1 MDSTQNTQRQNEDR
15 PTPVQSEDSTGT
27 LLGETV
33 VITPGIIGPTLGD
46 LTGGTQGELI
56 ESIPSG
62 GTGNTVTLNLT
73 GVTQEATI
81 DSITSG
87 GIQIIFTFSDS
98 TNLVITLTHDNIIAA
113 ADNAALGGETNAT
126 FPLVDI
132 EIDWPAVSGKILTNS
147 TVQCTS
153 DFSTSAGSLQLVE
166 PLASNISAT
175 LTIDSVDYP
184 LGSCFLANGGGGG
197 QTPNALLTEVA
208 PPVITL
214 DLQLY
219 TTHAESIVVDLSAIN
234 IQAFADAPTLGA
246 QSGVVAILLDTLLA
260 TLPPIA
266 PSQNWIVN
274 SIDFNFDTA
283 YGPDTLAEPSVLDVH
298 LCSHT
303 SDIEMEVTTTV
314 LVPFTANDGTQTS
327 VAGVAVAD
335 GDSIK
340 ILFTL
345 SPTTS
350 MGLLEAYTVPQPL
363 NNRSLH
369 AIQFFADTDA
379 ETDYSQPSYDVEYSL
394 DGVHWQIAYLAL
406 SMLGLTVGNGVPFRG
421 ITNYSV
427 LFSSGLPGIIT
438 DLPAPT
444 TEGLL
449 CAKFVR
455 YHLYIGEE
463 ADSATPPITALQMA
477 REG

>member
-15 PTPVQSEDSTGT
+15 PTPVQFEDASGN
-27 LLGETV
+27 LLGESV
-33 VITPGIIGPTLGD
+33 VLTMGIIGPTLGD
-46 LTGGTQGELI
+46 LTGGA
-56 ESIPSG
+56 
-62 GTGNTVTLNLT
+62 GNTATINLT
-73 GVTQEATI
+73 GITQEAII
-81 DSITSG
+81 DSLTAG
-87 GIQIIFTFSDS
+87 GIQIILTFSDS
-98 TNLVITLTHDNIIAA
+98 THLVITLTQANIIAA
-113 ADNAALGGETNAT
+113 ADNASVGGETNAT
-126 FPLVDI
+126 FPLTGI
-132 EIDWPAVSGKILTNS
+132 EIDWPSLYGKVLTNS
-147 TVQCTS
+147 VVQCTS
-153 DFSTSAGSLQLVE
+153 DFSSSAGSLQLVE

-175 LTIDSVDYP
+175 LTIDSVDYL
-184 LGSCFLANGGGGG
+184 LGDCFLAYLGGGGEELDVLFPEYPV
-197 QTPNALLTEVA
+197 T

-219 TTHAESIVVDLSAIN
+219 TTHAESIVVDLSAAN
-234 IQAFADAPTLGA
+234 IQSFADGPTLGA
-246 QSGVVAILLDTLLA
+246 QSGTVPMLLDALLA

-266 PSQNWIVN
+266 PFQNWTVD
-274 SIDFNFDTA
+274 SIDVHFDTA
-283 YGPDTLAEPSVLDVH
+283 YGPDTLAEPSVIDVH

-303 SDIEMEVTTTV
+303 SDSEMEVWELA
-314 LVPFTANDGTQTS
+314 LVPFAANDGTQTS
-327 VAGVAVAD
+327 VAGLAVAD

-340 ILFTL
+340 ILFNL

-350 MGLLEAYTVPQPL
+350 MGLLESYTVPQPL

-421 ITNYSV
+421 ITKYSV
-427 LFSSGLPGIIT
+427 LFSPGLPGLIA
-438 DLPAPT
+438 DLPSPT
-444 TEGLL
+444 AEGFL
-449 CAKFVR
+449 CVKYVR

-463 ADSATPPITALQMA
+463 AEAPTPPITGLQMA